1 MSSNPSPA
9 VAALLSFLFPGAGQV
24 YAGETRKGLIWAIP
38 MFLFVIGVVL
48 LLLGGTQAMLNLVSS
63 HEKRTA
69 LLALNVAFFLY
80 HVAAMLDAYAVA
92 QHEQARTFGSAGRSS
107 AAPIVLAIVVS
118 LTIVL
123 HGLPEVYAYQAGAAL
138 DKIFQPPPSGG
149 IIPSFVPPT
158 RDPETPTPAT
168 SPTPSPTQSAGSS
181 STPGTGPSGSPGTQT
196 PAPTRSPLPPI
207 DCATLPTWGQDC
219 KLTVLIAGT
228 DSRSDEGVDDHSI
241 RTDTMLFMEVDIQSG
256 KTALFSFPRNM
267 CTATDGSCGEGT
279 RYPEWLRIP
288 LSPEAAQSAAGQ
300 QTFPDGNYSGLPSGY
315 SLMNSLW
322 RYAAQ
327 HPEIFPGSEGIGAE
341 CQTDF
346 ACTRGWRALTGT
358 IQEFTGQPID
368 GIVAVNLKGFTSLVD
383 NLPQQCPPAD
393 ARMALTNANC
403 YGGVWID
410 VPDAVHDDTYHT
422 SQQEQIVV
430 DIPKGCQFFDGE
442 MALAYSRA
450 RHETSDYDRARRQQ
464 YVLTQIRKQLDPLAM
479 LPNIPA
485 LLQVAQQNLFL
496 SPFVDTDIP
505 ALAQVASRIDADR
518 IYRWDFAPNKVEQL
532 GSMQGIRDKVA
543 NIFDEP
549 EPEPDA
555 PSGSRCPPR

>member
-24 YAGETRKGLIWAIP
+24 YAGETRRGLIWAIP
-38 MFLFVIGVVL
+38 MFIFVVAVVL
-48 LLLGGTQAMLNLVSS
+48 LLFGGTQAMLGLVSS
-63 HEKRTA
+63 PEKRMA
-69 LLALNVAFFLY
+69 LLALNAAFFLY
-80 HVAAMLDAYAVA
+80 HLAAMLDAYGVA
-92 QHEQARTFGSAGRSS
+92 QGERARSFGNTGSAT
-107 AAPIVLAIVVS
+107 AAPIILAILVS
-118 LTIVL
+118 ITIVL
-123 HGLPEVYAYQAGAAL
+123 HGLPEVYGYQADIAL
-138 DKIFQPPPSGG
+138 RGIFHTPPPGG
-149 IIPSFVPPT
+149 IIPSFVPITAGPQ
-158 RDPETPTPAT
+158 TPTPAT
-168 SPTPSPTQSAGSS
+168 TPTPTPTQPSGSS
-181 STPGTGPSGSPGTQT
+181 GTPGTGPSGSPGVHT
-196 PAPTRSPLPPI
+196 PVPTRAPLQPI
-207 DCATLPTWGQDC
+207 DCATLPAWGQDC
-219 KLTVLIAGT
+219 RLTVLVAGT
-228 DSRSDEGVDDHSI
+228 DSRSDEGVDDDSI
-241 RTDTMLFMEVDIQSG
+241 RTDTMLLLTMDIQSG

-279 RYPEWLRIP
+279 RYPDWMRIP

-300 QTFPDGNYSGLPSGY
+300 QQFPDGNYSGLPSGY

-327 HPEIFPGSEGIGAE
+327 NPDIFPGSEGIGPE
-341 CQTDF
+341 CQTEFD
-346 ACTRGWRALTGT
+346 CTRGWRALTGT

-383 NLPQQCPPAD
+383 NLPQQCPPDD
-393 ARMALTNANC
+393 ARQALTNADC

-410 VPDAVHDDTYHT
+410 VPDAVHDDVYHT

-430 DIPKGCQFFDGE
+430 DIPKGCQYFDGE

-479 LPNIPA
+479 LPNIPS

-496 SPFVDTDIP
+496 TFSDTDIP
-505 ALAQVASRIDADR
+505 ALAQVATRIDADR
-518 IYRWDFAPNKVEQL
+518 IYRYDFAPNKLDQL
-532 GSMQGIRDKVA
+532 GSMQAVRDKVA
-543 NIFDEP
+543 NIFSEP
-549 EPEPDA
+549 EPEPEG

>member
-38 MFLFVIGVVL
+38 MFIFVIAVVL
-48 LLLGGTQAMLNLVSS
+48 LLFGGTQAMLGLVSS

-92 QHEQARTFGSAGRSS
+92 QHERARSFGAAGAA
-107 AAPIVLAIVVS
+107 AAPIVLAILIS
-118 LTIVL
+118 ITIVL
-123 HGLPEVYAYQAGAAL
+123 HGLPEVYAYQAGAAI
-138 DKIFQPPPSGG
+138 DKIFQTPPPGG
-149 IIPSFVPPT
+149 IIPSFSPITPG
-158 RDPETPTPAT
+158 PQTPTPAA
-168 SPTPSPTQSAGSS
+168 SPTPTPTQTAGST
-181 STPGTGPSGSPGTQT
+181 STPGTGPSGSPGAKT
-196 PAPTRSPLPPI
+196 PTPTRAPLQPI
-207 DCATLPTWGQDC
+207 DCSTLPAWGQDC
-219 KLTVLIAGT
+219 KLTVLVAGT
-228 DSRSDEGVDDHSI
+228 DSRSDSGVDDDSI
-241 RTDTMLFMEVDIQSG
+241 RTDTMLLMTMDIQSG

-279 RYPEWLRIP
+279 RYPDWMRIP
-288 LSPEAAQSAAGQ
+288 LSSEAAQTPAGQ
-300 QTFPDGNYSGLPSGY
+300 QQFPDGNYSGLPAGY

-327 HPEIFPGSEGIGAE
+327 HPEIFPGSEGIGPE
-341 CQTDF
+341 CQNQFD
-346 ACTRGWRALTGT
+346 CTRGWRALTGT

-383 NLPQQCPPAD
+383 NLPAQCPPAD

-422 SQQEQIVV
+422 SQQEAIVV
-430 DIPKGCQFFDGE
+430 DIPKGCQYFDGE
-442 MALAYSRA
+442 MALAYSRV

-479 LPNIPA
+479 LPNIPG

-496 SPFVDTDIP
+496 TFSDTDIP
-505 ALAQVASRIDADR
+505 ALAQVAARIDADR
-518 IYRWDFAPNKVEQL
+518 MYRFDFAPNKLDQL
-532 GSMQGIRDKVA
+532 GSMQAVRGKVA
-543 NIFDEP
+543 NIFSEP
-549 EPEPDA
+549 EPEPEG
-555 PSGSRCPPR
+555 PGTGTRCPSR